1 MSEFNT
7 PQCTESTGEAAEV
20 LRVCIVNQELQCTL
34 QADAFEE
41 PSTWGA
47 LLANLMQTIAQ
58 VLQERDGLDPQ
69 DALDQM
75 LASFK
80 EELADSGDWPDD
92 DKEE

>member
-7 PQCTESTGEAAEV
+7 PPGTGSTAEAAEV
-20 LRVCIVNQELQCTL
+20 LRVSIVNEEMQCTL

-41 PSTWGA
+41 PGTWGA

-58 VLQERDGLDPQ
+58 VLQERDGIDTQ

-75 LASFK
+75 LAAFK
-80 EELADSGDWPDD
+80 EELADTGDWPDD
-92 DKEE
+92 KDE